1 MIKVIENDI
10 LPESLM
16 GRLLPL
22 NTGHKNNPTLK
33 EELALRRLIQQS
45 GFINKTEPALQPIN
59 KLDSSGDIS
68 PKHKY
73 SLKNQLISTI

>member
-33 EELALRRLIQQS
+33 EELALRRLIQ
-45 GFINKTEPALQPIN
+45 
-59 KLDSSGDIS
+59 
-68 PKHKY
+68 
-73 SLKNQLISTI
+73 